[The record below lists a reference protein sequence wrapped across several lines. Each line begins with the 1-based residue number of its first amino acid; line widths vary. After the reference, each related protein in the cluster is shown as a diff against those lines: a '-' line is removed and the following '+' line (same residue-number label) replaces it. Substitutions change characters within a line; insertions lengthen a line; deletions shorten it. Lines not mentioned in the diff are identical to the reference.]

1 MLLRLL
7 NILLLIFALL
17 PLSLNAQDLDANL
30 FLGDIQTLSADDMQ
44 GRLVGTEGGL
54 KAQAYVLR
62 RFTEIGLKPWLG
74 EYSHPFPLTHRDGRQ
89 ITNAAN
95 ILGMVEGSRKDGRY
109 IVVTAHFDHV
119 GMRDGEIFNGSDD
132 NASGVAGLLAAASW
146 FQSNPAPT
154 GIIFAALD
162 AEEGGLRGAHAL
174 VAKMDSLGLLD
185 SVVMNIN
192 MDMISISDKNELYA
206 AGTYHS
212 PFLKPVI
219 EAVAA
224 QSAIKLLMGHD
235 SPDLKPGDDWTQ
247 SSDHAAFHRKGIP
260 FIYFGVEDHPYYHT
274 PQDTFDKISKDFAIE
289 AARTVIKAI
298 ESFAQL
304 ERIGER

>member
-1 MLLRLL
+1 MLLRPL
-7 NILLLIFALL
+7 NILLLFAIL
-17 PLSLNAQDLDANL
+17 PLSLNAQDLDAHR

-62 RFTEIGLKPWLG
+62 RFTEIGLQPWLG
-74 EYSHPFPLTHRDGRQ
+74 EFSHPFPLTHRDGRQ

-162 AEEGGLRGAHAL
+162 AEEGGLRGARAL

-192 MDMISISDKNELYA
+192 MDMISVSDKNELYA

>member
-1 MLLRLL
+1 MLLRPL
-7 NILLLIFALL
+7 NILLLIFAIL
-17 PLSLNAQDLDANL
+17 PLSLNAQDLDAHR